1 MKREERAKMVVQGL
15 EELYPEAFC
24 RLRYQGVPERLVIA
38 TILSAQTTDEAVN
51 KATPGLWEHYPD
63 MESLAEAELEDVQEL
78 LKTIGLFRNKSKSIV
93 GAAAWIRDNGLPETI
108 EELVNIPG
116 VGRKTANVI
125 IGEVFHKP
133 SITVDTHVKRLS
145 GRLGLSGSDNP
156 DRIEMDLKGLIPPE
170 EQTMFSHRLITHGR
184 QVCRARNPR
193 CGICPFAGF
202 CLYAKKK
209 EGAV

>member
-24 RLRYQGVPERLVIA
+24 KLQYQGVPERLVIA

-51 KATPGLWEHYPD
+51 KATPGLWERYPD

-108 EELVNIPG
+108 EELVKIPG

-156 DRIEMDLKGLIPPE
+156 DRIEMDLKGLIPQE

-202 CLYAKKK
+202 CLYTKKK